1 MKYKSKCIWRYLLI
15 AACLT
20 MICFGAVADDH
31 TVTIDMDDHLREIDG
46 FGACSAWYT
55 QRYMEMPPENGD
67 RMIEAFFDP
76 EDGLGLSIY
85 RCFIRPN
92 VDDESTSHPY
102 FNWEDSKRVAEGVFA
117 RLVQD
122 RYDPFIFT
130 SEWSPPA
137 WMKSNK
143 SVKKGG
149 YLLEEYYDDY
159 ALYQATWIKG
169 MRDEFGVN
177 IDALSFQN
185 EPGVKKWQSCEWT
198 TDQIKTY
205 LREHLIPTLIDQGLM
220 SEDGKT
226 GLKLIVNE
234 ETAWRDHQLNALLKE
249 PGIEPYIDIAGAHSY
264 GTNFPERTFDFA
276 REKGKRVW
284 QTEFYNKGNEGHKSD
299 TIGYG
304 LLIGRI
310 MHNFMVNND
319 VNTYMYWWMAS
330 PENKDS
336 QSLIDMIDDNKDFAI
351 MKQGYAVGHF
361 ARFIRPGWFRIA
373 VDNPFPDLGKGITS
387 PAKDARLGVSAFAS
401 HEKSQMAIIVINDT
415 DAEQS
420 FTLKIKNAPK
430 NLEQLS
436 VWRTSESEGLD
447 KCGEL
452 SVKDATAVLKMPPFS
467 MATVATE

>member
-1 MKYKSKCIWRYLLI
+1 MFSLMKKSYCILAALI
-15 AACLT
+15 L
-20 MICFGAVADDH
+20 MICTSVLADDH
-31 TVTIDMDDHLREIDG
+31 TVTIDMSQPVREIDG

-55 QRYMEMPPENGD
+55 NAYMEMPPENGD

-76 EDGLGLSIY
+76 DKGLGLSIY

-102 FNWEDSKRVAEGVFA
+102 FNWKAPKRVAEGVYA
-117 RLVQD
+117 RLIQD
-122 RYDPFIFT
+122 RYDPFIFA

-137 WMKSNK
+137 WMKSNN
-143 SVKKGG
+143 SIKKGG
-149 YLLEEYYDDY
+149 FLLEKYYDDY

-169 MRDEFGVN
+169 MREEFGVT

-205 LREHLIPTLIDQGLM
+205 LKDHLIPTLIKEGLM

-226 GLKLIVNE
+226 GLQLIVNE
-234 ETAWRDHQLNALLKE
+234 ETAWRDHELNALLKE
-249 PGIEPYIDIAGAHSY
+249 PEIEPYIDIAGAHSY
-264 GTNFPERTFDFA
+264 GGNFPERTFDFA
-276 REKGKRVW
+276 REKGKCVW

-310 MHNFMVNND
+310 MHNFLVNND
-319 VNTYMYWWMAS
+319 VNAYMYWWMAS
-330 PENKDS
+330 PEDKNI
-336 QSLIDMIDDNKDFAI
+336 QSLADMIDDNKDFAI

-361 ARFIRPGWFRIA
+361 ARFIRPGWFRLA
-373 VDNPFPDLGKGITS
+373 VDNPFPDLGRGVTT

-401 HEKSQMAIIVINDT
+401 ADKSQIAIVVINDT
-415 DAEQS
+415 DTEQT
-420 FTLKIKNAPK
+420 FTLNIENAPK
-430 NLEQLS
+430 SIEPLS
-436 VWRTSESEGLD
+436 VWRTSESEGLE
-447 KCGEL
+447 KCCALPLKE
-452 SVKDATAVLKMPPFS
+452 STVQLKMPPFA
-467 MATVATE
+467 MATLATE